1 MIEISWEL
9 VTVMSALC
17 LSWSLWRCWFGLFL
31 HWAFTAGLTW
41 QLKEQHTE
49 FICLHFIFYFILDPG
64 LPPEQNNQT
73 HPSSKDANSLWLLP
87 VHPMPWRWDTTQ
99 WWAFFLKHLAK
110 CSLISVASQ
119 TERGATQSKQ
129 ATYWNCSKVL
139 LPPALLR
146 CPGSASFLQ
155 ALLCRTPAALTPSA
169 WMWISVIVNSV
180 RGFIYPVLP
189 QRLIFK

>member
-49 FICLHFIFYFILDPG
+49 FICLCFIFYFTLDTG
-64 LPPEQNNQT
+64 FPPEQNNQT
-73 HPSSKDANSLWLLP
+73 QPSSKDATSLWLPL
-87 VHPMPWRWDTTQ
+87 VYPMPCRWDATQ
-99 WWAFFLKHLAK
+99 WRASFLKHLAK

-119 TERGATQSKQ
+119 TERGVTQGKQ
-129 ATYWNCSKVL
+129 ATYWKNCSNVL

-155 ALLCRTPAALTPSA
+155 ALVCGTPAALTPGA
-169 WMWISVIVNSV
+169 CRWISVNSV

-189 QRLIFK
+189 QRPIFK